1 MSRGL
6 SSTVKTQ
13 LASSSFVMAH
23 LVKLEFETTFRFTD
37 YSSDI
42 VIVGSEDYV
51 VTKTGHLKYAGT
63 QYITS
68 LDENYSIQEG
78 MVVTSDTY
86 GFASGTVVSN
96 RELAGQTYV
105 EISPASLSD
114 APAGSAIVDG
124 VRVGDRVINFTIPGV
139 SEIYSAN
146 GFLQNMGSINESSKL
161 TIGSIDLVLSGVN
174 QAMISD
180 LLNYGHLNKKVT
192 IQRAYINA
200 STNALIESVS
210 IFSGRVDGM
219 QIRDTK
225 DTSEIGLT
233 VANHWADFARK
244 SGRRTSS
251 ASQSQFFPD
260 DLGFDFIT
268 ISNIN

>member
-1 MSRGL
+1 MTRGL
-6 SSTVKTQ
+6 SSAIKTQ

-42 VIVGSEDYV
+42 VIVGSEDFV
-51 VTKTGHLKYAGT
+51 VTKTGHIKYGGT
-63 QYITS
+63 SYITN
-68 LDENYSIQEG
+68 LDENDSIQEN

-86 GFASGTVVSN
+86 GFASGTIVWNTKGSTLVKI
-96 RELAGQTYV
+96 EPET
-105 EISPASLSD
+105 LSD
-114 APAGSAIVDG
+114 AIT
-124 VRVGDRVINFTIPGV
+124 GDREINFTIPGV

-180 LLNYGHLNKKVT
+180 LLNYGHLNKKIT

-200 STNALIESVS
+200 TTNALIEAIS

-219 QIRDTK
+219 QISDTNDK
-225 DTSEIGLT
+225 SEITLT
-233 VANHWADFARK
+233 VSNHWSDFNRK
-244 SGRRTSS
+244 AGRKTSS
-251 ASQSQFFPD
+251 NSQQQYFPD
-260 DLGFDFIT
+260 DKGYDYIT
-268 ISNIN
+268 YANLT

>member
-1 MSRGL
+1 MTRGL
-6 SSTVKTQ
+6 SSAIKTQ

-63 QYITS
+63 QYITN

-86 GFASGTVVSN
+86 VFASGTVVSN

-105 EISPASLSD
+105 EISPVSESD
-114 APAGSAIVDG
+114 ATT
-124 VRVGDRVINFTIPGV
+124 GDREVTFTLPGV

-146 GFLQNMGSINESSKL
+146 GFLQDMGSISESSKL
-161 TIGSIDLVLSGVN
+161 TIGSIDFVLSGVN
-174 QAMISD
+174 QTMISD
-180 LLNYGHLNKKVT
+180 LLNYGHLNKKIT
-192 IQRAYINA
+192 IQRAYIN
-200 STNALIESVS
+200 STTNALIEAFS

-219 QIRDTK
+219 QINDSDK
-225 DTSEIGLT
+225 KSEINLT
-233 VANHWADFARK
+233 VSNHWSDFNRK
-244 SGRRTSS
+244 AGRKTSS
-251 ASQSQFFPD
+251 NSQQQYFPED
-260 DLGFDFIT
+260 KGFDYIT
-268 ISNIN
+268 YANLT